1 MKLDK
6 KVLRKFRLGF
16 IFGTAAV
23 LLATILFLLLVI
35 YILRKYDV
43 ISNENIIDYEWLIVF
58 LFVLSTVIIGSLLS
72 FAYSKIVLSPIK
84 KLLNGMS
91 RLAHGDYDIRISLDK
106 YGSMKELQDGFNN
119 LANELQNIEILR
131 SDFVNNFSHELKT
144 PIVSISGL
152 VKLMK
157 SGKLSKEKEKEYLVI
172 IEEEIERLSEMTTNV
187 LTLSKV
193 ENQVILTD
201 KVKYNIS
208 EQIRTCIV
216 LLEKKWSK
224 KNLDLVLD
232 FDEHYIEANND
243 LMKQVFINLID
254 NAIKFSFD
262 NKELVI
268 TIEEN
273 KNNIV
278 ISVINIGVEILE
290 ENIDKIFNKFYQVD
304 GSEFT
309 EGNGIGLSIVKHIVE
324 LHNGKISAT
333 SKNNKTTFTVE
344 LPKNS

>member
-6 KVLRKFRLGF
+6 KVIRKFRLGF
-16 IFGTAAV
+16 ILGTAIV
-23 LLATILFLLLVI
+23 LLVTILILLLVI
-35 YILRKYDV
+35 YILV
-43 ISNENIIDYEWLIVF
+43 ENNLIIDETIVDYEWLVIL
-58 LFVLSTVIIGSLLS
+58 LFVLSSVIIGSLLS
-72 FAYSKIVLSPIK
+72 FIYSRIFLAPIN

-91 RLAHGDYDIRISLDK
+91 RLTQGDYDTRVSLDK
-106 YGSMKELQDGFNN
+106 YESMKELQDSFNN

-131 SDFVNNFSHELKT
+131 SDFINNFSHELKT

-152 VKLMK
+152 VKLMR
-157 SGKLSKEKEKEYLVI
+157 SGKLSKEKEKEYLAI
-172 IEEEIERLSEMTTNV
+172 IEEEIDRLSSMTTNV
-187 LTLSKV
+187 LTLSKI
-193 ENQVILTD
+193 ENQSILREKT
-201 KVKYNIS
+201 KYNIS

-224 KNLDLVLD
+224 KNLDLILD
-232 FDEHYIEANND
+232 FDEYYIEANNE

-268 TIEEN
+268 TILEK
-273 KNNIV
+273 KNSIVVNI
-278 ISVINIGVEILE
+278 IDEGVEIKE
-290 ENIDKIFNKFYQVD
+290 ENIEKIFNKFYQVD

-324 LHNGKISAT
+324 LHNGKISAY
-333 SKNNKTTFTVE
+333 SKNNKTTFTLE
-344 LPKNS
+344 LPKK